1 MKRLHGAA
9 MLAAA
14 AMFTASMGIT
24 GMADTSGAGEN
35 GSRLDGMVCMDG
47 RVISAEDGRLHLN
60 RRVEGGMTEVVVNLS
75 EDTKILDAVNGFPVS
90 VENLDDGEAVRVYTG
105 PAMTLSLPPIT
116 NGLLVLA
123 DAPADSGFPVY
134 AVVESLTQEPDKAD
148 GTEAAYILE
157 TAGGMKYTVS
167 DSTVLLPYLTRNMVF
182 ATDLKKGTPILLWTD
197 GTDGSAA
204 EKIVI
209 FQGEG
214 QDAGKENADGL
225 GFHGWK
231 EEAGSWYYYEQGQK
245 KTGWLCE
252 GTDWYYLDP
261 ESGRMATGFVTVDGK
276 TYFLKDDG
284 RMLTDAAE
292 FVPDANGALSL
303 KK

>member
-9 MLAAA
+9 VLAAA

-47 RVISAEDGRLHLN
+47 SVISAEDGRLHLN

-167 DSTVLLPYLTRNMVF
+167 DSTVRAPLSDQKHGICNRPQEGDSDPAMDRWNGRLRSREDRDLPGRGPGRRKGKCGWTGLPWLEGRSRELVLL
-182 ATDLKKGTPILLWTD
+182 
-197 GTDGSAA
+197 
-204 EKIVI
+204 
-209 FQGEG
+209 
-214 QDAGKENADGL
+214 
-225 GFHGWK
+225 
-231 EEAGSWYYYEQGQK
+231 
-245 KTGWLCE
+245 
-252 GTDWYYLDP
+252 
-261 ESGRMATGFVTVDGK
+261 
-276 TYFLKDDG
+276 
-284 RMLTDAAE
+284 
-292 FVPDANGALSL
+292 
-303 KK
+303 

>member
-1 MKRLHGAA
+1 M
-9 MLAAA
+9 
-14 AMFTASMGIT
+14 
-24 GMADTSGAGEN
+24 
-35 GSRLDGMVCMDG
+35 
-47 RVISAEDGRLHLN
+47 
-60 RRVEGGMTEVVVNLS
+60 
-75 EDTKILDAVNGFPVS
+75 
-90 VENLDDGEAVRVYTG
+90 
-105 PAMTLSLPPIT
+105 
-116 NGLLVLA
+116 
-123 DAPADSGFPVY
+123 
-134 AVVESLTQEPDKAD
+134 EP
-148 GTEAAYILE
+148 
-157 TAGGMKYTVS
+157 
-167 DSTVLLPYLTRNMVF
+167 
-182 ATDLKKGTPILLWTD
+182 
-197 GTDGSAA
+197 DGSAA

-284 RMLTDAAE
+284 RMLTEAAE

>member
-14 AMFTASMGIT
+14 AKFTASMGIT

-47 RVISAEDGRLHLN
+47 SVISAEDGRLHLN

-105 PAMTLSLPPIT
+105 PAM
-116 NGLLVLA
+116 GLLVLA

-284 RMLTDAAE
+284 RMLTEAAE

>member
-47 RVISAEDGRLHLN
+47 SVISAEDGRLHLN

-75 EDTKILDAVNGFPVS
+75 EDTKILDAVNG
-90 VENLDDGEAVRVYTG
+90 VYTG

-214 QDAGKENADGL
+214 QDAGNENADGL

-284 RMLTDAAE
+284 RMLTEAAE

>member
-9 MLAAA
+9 VLAAA

-47 RVISAEDGRLHLN
+47 SVISAEDGRLHLN

-105 PAMTLSLPPIT
+105 LAMTLSLPPIT

-134 AVVESLTQEPDKAD
+134 AVVEPDKAD

-284 RMLTDAAE
+284 RMLTEAAE

>member
-60 RRVEGGMTEVVVNLS
+60 HRVEGGMTEVVVNLS

-123 DAPADSGFPVY
+123 DAPADFGFPVY

-148 GTEAAYILE
+148 GTEAGYILE
-157 TAGGMKYTVS
+157 TADGMKYTVS
-167 DSTVLLPYLTRNMVF
+167 DSTALLPYLTRNMVF
-182 ATDLKKGTPILLWTD
+182 VTDLKKGTPILLWTN

-214 QDAGKENADGL
+214 RDAGKENADGL

-252 GTDWYYLDP
+252 ETDWYYLDP

-284 RMLTDAAE
+284 RMLTEAAE
-292 FVPDANGALSL
+292 FAPDANGALSL

>member
-9 MLAAA
+9 VLAAA

-47 RVISAEDGRLHLN
+47 SVISAEDGRLHLN

-90 VENLDDGEAVRVYTG
+90 VENLDDGEAVRVYT
-105 PAMTLSLPPIT
+105 
-116 NGLLVLA
+116 
-123 DAPADSGFPVY
+123 
-134 AVVESLTQEPDKAD
+134 EPDKAD

-284 RMLTDAAE
+284 RMLKDAAE

>member
-9 MLAAA
+9 VLAAA

-47 RVISAEDGRLHLN
+47 SVISAEDGRLHLN

-105 PAMTLSLPPIT
+105 PAMTLS
-116 NGLLVLA
+116 LA

-284 RMLTDAAE
+284 RMLTEAAE

>member
-1 MKRLHGAA
+1 
-9 MLAAA
+9 
-14 AMFTASMGIT
+14 
-24 GMADTSGAGEN
+24 
-35 GSRLDGMVCMDG
+35 
-47 RVISAEDGRLHLN
+47 
-60 RRVEGGMTEVVVNLS
+60 
-75 EDTKILDAVNGFPVS
+75 
-90 VENLDDGEAVRVYTG
+90 
-105 PAMTLSLPPIT
+105 MTLSLPPIT

>member
-1 MKRLHGAA
+1 MKQLHGAA

-35 GSRLDGMVCMDG
+35 GSQLDGMVCMDG
-47 RVISAEDGRLHLN
+47 SVISAEDGRLHLN

-116 NGLLVLA
+116 NGILVLA

-148 GTEAAYILE
+148 GTEAGYILE

-167 DSTVLLPYLTRNMVF
+167 DSTALLPYLTRNMVF
-182 ATDLKKGTPILLWTD
+182 AEDLKKGTPILLWTN
-197 GTDGSAA
+197 GTDGSVA

-261 ESGRMATGFVTVDGK
+261 ESGRMATGFVTVNGK

-284 RMLTDAAE
+284 RMLTEAAE
-292 FVPDANGALSL
+292 FVPDANGVLSL
-303 KK
+303 RK

>member
-47 RVISAEDGRLHLN
+47 SVISAEDGRLHLN

-75 EDTKILDAVNGFPVS
+75 EDTKILDAVNGLVS
-90 VENLDDGEAVRVYTG
+90 VENLDEGEAVRVYTG

-167 DSTVLLPYLTRNMVF
+167 DSTALLPYLTRNMVF

-284 RMLTDAAE
+284 RMLTEAAE

>member
-9 MLAAA
+9 VLAAA

-47 RVISAEDGRLHLN
+47 SVISAEDGRLHLN

-157 TAGGMKYTVS
+157 TVHFSHDMALFTSRIPFQYKCASIQGKTVIHPEFTTCGLSSSSPPAKPMTPLRLPIPPSRIMKNNGHKCMFFPQCPKIIGKPQDFSGFSYGLGIYLLFLCVCPK
-167 DSTVLLPYLTRNMVF
+167 ST
-182 ATDLKKGTPILLWTD
+182 GIL
-197 GTDGSAA
+197 G
-204 EKIVI
+204 I
-209 FQGEG
+209 
-214 QDAGKENADGL
+214 AGKNSLLCPGN
-225 GFHGWK
+225 
-231 EEAGSWYYYEQGQK
+231 EA
-245 KTGWLCE
+245 
-252 GTDWYYLDP
+252 
-261 ESGRMATGFVTVDGK
+261 
-276 TYFLKDDG
+276 
-284 RMLTDAAE
+284 
-292 FVPDANGALSL
+292 
-303 KK
+303 

>member
-9 MLAAA
+9 VLAAA

-47 RVISAEDGRLHLN
+47 SVISAEDGRLHLN
-60 RRVEGGMTEVVVNLS
+60 RRVEGGMTEVVVNL
-75 EDTKILDAVNGFPVS
+75 S

-284 RMLTDAAE
+284 RMLTEAAE

>member
-1 MKRLHGAA
+1 MRRLRGAA
-9 MLAAA
+9 VFAAA
-14 AMFTASMGIT
+14 AMLTVSMGIT
-24 GMADTSGAGEN
+24 GLADTNGEGEN

-47 RVISAEDGRLHLN
+47 SVISAEDGRLRLN

-75 EDTKILDAVNGFPVS
+75 EDTKILDAVNGFPVP

-105 PAMTLSLPPIT
+105 PAMTLSLPPMT
-116 NGLLVLA
+116 NGILVLA
-123 DAPADSGFPVY
+123 DAPADFGFPAY

-148 GTEAAYILE
+148 GTAAAYILE
-157 TAGGMKYTVS
+157 TADGMKYTVS

-182 ATDLKKGTPILLWTD
+182 ATDLKKGTPILLWTG

-214 QDAGKENADGL
+214 RDAGEENADGL

-231 EEAGSWYYYEQGQK
+231 EEEGSWYYYDRGQK
-245 KTGWLCE
+245 KTGWLYE

-284 RMLTDAAE
+284 RMLREAAE
-292 FVPDANGALSL
+292 FVPDANGVLSL
-303 KK
+303 RK

>member
-35 GSRLDGMVCMDG
+35 GSQLDGMVCMDG
-47 RVISAEDGRLHLN
+47 SVISSEDGRLHLN

-75 EDTKILDAVNGFPVS
+75 ENTKILDAVNGFPVS

-116 NGLLVLA
+116 NGILVLA

-148 GTEAAYILE
+148 GTEAGYILE

-167 DSTVLLPYLTRNMVF
+167 DSTALLPYLTRNMVF
-182 ATDLKKGTPILLWTD
+182 ATDLKKGTPILLWTN

-231 EEAGSWYYYEQGQK
+231 EEAGSWYYYEQGQ
-245 KTGWLCE
+245 
-252 GTDWYYLDP
+252 
-261 ESGRMATGFVTVDGK
+261 
-276 TYFLKDDG
+276 
-284 RMLTDAAE
+284 
-292 FVPDANGALSL
+292 
-303 KK
+303 

>member
-9 MLAAA
+9 VLAAA

-47 RVISAEDGRLHLN
+47 SVISAEDGRLHLN

-90 VENLDDGEAVRVYTG
+90 VENLDDGEAVRLYGTG
-105 PAMTLSLPPIT
+105 HDLKPAAIT

-284 RMLTDAAE
+284 RMLTEAAE

>member
-35 GSRLDGMVCMDG
+35 GSQLDGMVCMDG
-47 RVISAEDGRLHLN
+47 SVISAEDGRLHLN

-116 NGLLVLA
+116 NGILVLA

-148 GTEAAYILE
+148 GTEAGYILE

-167 DSTVLLPYLTRNMVF
+167 DSTALLPYLTRNMVF
-182 ATDLKKGTPILLWTD
+182 AEDLKKGTPILLWTN
-197 GTDGSAA
+197 GSDGSAA

-214 QDAGKENADGL
+214 QDAGKENAYGL

-284 RMLTDAAE
+284 RMLTEAAE

>member
-9 MLAAA
+9 VLAAA

-47 RVISAEDGRLHLN
+47 SVISAEDGRLHLN

-225 GFHGWK
+225 

-284 RMLTDAAE
+284 RMLTEAAE